1 MYMFVTLFVF
11 AGALALFA
19 FIARSNLRVWMKGVL
34 GVLLLLAL
42 NAVTTYLDTH

>member
-1 MYMFVTLFVF
+1 
-11 AGALALFA
+11 
-19 FIARSNLRVWMKGVL
+19 LRVWMKGVL